1 MFLVIFIEPE
11 FDHAIAMHCFALF
24 PESVSPRCWTRRMW
38 PWRVKIHATSH
49 CLTNCCQFWQPRCW
63 HYNKRK
69 AMLLMLKQ
77 IKSRVVDI
85 GTKQK
90 PSCGHWNKTK
100 AMLLMPE
107 QNKSH
112 VVDAG
117 TKQDNIVDART
128 KQKPLCW
135 CWNKTIATL
144 LMEHNKS
151 NSTIIGAHKKKGLSI
166 LSIASKRLMLE
177 EVGGY
182 LTRCARIA
190 ALIPLIWPNGQSLTQ
205 LLSQLPI

>member
-1 MFLVIFIEPE
+1 
-11 FDHAIAMHCFALF
+11 
-24 PESVSPRCWTRRMW
+24 
-38 PWRVKIHATSH
+38 
-49 CLTNCCQFWQPRCW
+49 
-63 HYNKRK
+63 
-69 AMLLMLKQ
+69 MLLMLKQ

-128 KQKPLCW
+128 KQKPLC
-135 CWNKTIATL
+135 
-144 LMEHNKS
+144 
-151 NSTIIGAHKKKGLSI
+151 
-166 LSIASKRLMLE
+166 
-177 EVGGY
+177 
-182 LTRCARIA
+182 
-190 ALIPLIWPNGQSLTQ
+190 
-205 LLSQLPI
+205 